1 MRFLF
6 AIVVLSGTFA
16 FLGGRD
22 LWLASKANN
31 EPDKLTAAQ
40 LIARGAE
47 GNPHV
52 ELSQFF
58 IGDNFVYA
66 EEHGRW
72 KTVWL
77 PVGPVENVDQPLTT
91 VRAVLKTNKVQSE
104 ADILSLAA
112 TPALR
117 GMVMNHIQSLGSD
130 EKRILT
136 EAYPGTNA
144 QDVLILEVG
153 KDPAEMKKKGGTFF
167 GLGIVGLLVSA
178 GIAVVVIRRS

>member
-6 AIVVLSGTFA
+6 AIVILSGTFA

-22 LWLASKANN
+22 LWLASKASI

-40 LIARGAE
+40 LIARGAD

-52 ELSQFF
+52 EISEFF
-58 IGDNFVYA
+58 IGDNFVYQ
-66 EEHGRW
+66 EEAGRW

-77 PVGPVENVDQPLTT
+77 PVGPVEDVDQPMTT
-91 VRAVLKTNKVQSE
+91 VKAVIKSYKAKSD
-104 ADILSLAA
+104 ADIMSLAA

-117 GMVMNHIQSLGSD
+117 GMVMNHIQSLGGD

-136 EAYPGTNA
+136 ESYPGTNA
-144 QDVLILEVG
+144 KDVLIFEVG
-153 KDPAEMKKKGGTFF
+153 KDPAQMKKLGGTFL

-178 GIAVVVIRRS
+178 GIGIVVIRRN